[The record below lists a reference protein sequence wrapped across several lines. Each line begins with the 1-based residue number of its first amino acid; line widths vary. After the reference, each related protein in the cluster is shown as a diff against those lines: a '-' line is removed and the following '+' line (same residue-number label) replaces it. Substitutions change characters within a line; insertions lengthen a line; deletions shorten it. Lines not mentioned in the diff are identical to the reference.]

1 MGNGRSPCCDKSQ
14 VKRGPWSP
22 AEDMRLIAFIQKYGH
37 DNWRALP
44 KQAGLMRCGKSCRLR
59 WVNYL
64 RPDLKKGE
72 FTKEEVETIM
82 KLHEAFGNKWSK
94 IASHL
99 PGRTDNEIK
108 NAWNTHLKK
117 RLANKKTLEIASNEN
132 KMGISIAP
140 SFISSSKPIFL
151 NETLNQVIPT
161 VGNMYDMEASEVAMV
176 KDPEE
181 DLEEKSFNEFVDI
194 TKNSNQL
201 STLVSSNVNKSLQEA
216 EKPNSV
222 VEMPMEE
229 DYDFWKILDN
239 IPIQTND
246 VQLGQVGASNPP
258 NFGQEG
264 VQDAETKK
272 YLHDLENDFGSDATK
287 ETNKDLCVEKN
298 NAMVELGMNPQ
309 PLDFYE
315 IIRSPESD
323 SDIDLGYVH
332 WWSSWPQNPG
342 L

>member
-22 AEDMRLIAFIQKYGH
+22 AEDLRLIAFIQKYGH

-117 RLANKKTLEIASNEN
+117 RLANKKTSEIDSNEN
-132 KMGISIAP
+132 QMGKSIAP
-140 SFISSSKPIFL
+140 SFVSSSKPILL
-151 NETLNQVIPT
+151 NETLNPVIPT
-161 VGNMYDMEASEVAMV
+161 VGNVFGMNDSEVAMI

-181 DLEEKSFNEFVDI
+181 DLVMKSFDEFVNI
-194 TKNSNQL
+194 TQNSSQL
-201 STLVSSNVNKSLQEA
+201 STSVSSNVNKSLQEA

-222 VEMPMEE
+222 VEIPLEV
-229 DYDFWKILDN
+229 DYDFWEILDN
-239 IPIQTND
+239 MPTQTND

-258 NFGQEG
+258 NVGQEG

-272 YLHDLENDFGSDATK
+272 YLHDLGNDFGLGATN
-287 ETNKDLCVEKN
+287 ETNKDLCLEKN
-298 NAMVELGMNPQ
+298 NAVIELGMIPQ
-309 PLDFYE
+309 PFEFYE
-315 IIRSPESD
+315 ISSPESD